1 MSEKTLVAP
10 VSQPRVILMS
20 FGLKTA
26 GNASGK
32 SYILPK
38 AHFYVDCR
46 GIPDGASGHK
56 VREWLADRYP
66 DEGINILRPMFPHFQ
81 MTLDA
86 IRLIPSRRKERED
99 PYKDPIVVCCLCAHG
114 VNRSAEMK
122 KLLSETLPIGWVVEV
137 I

>member
-1 MSEKTLVAP
+1 MKSQQVVP
-10 VSQPRVILMS
+10 VGQPRVVLMS
-20 FGLKTA
+20 FGLKAA
-26 GNASGK
+26 GNAKGD

-56 VREWLADRYP
+56 VKEWLM
-66 DEGINILRPMFPHFQ
+66 EGYSNLQATPHFA
-81 MTLDA
+81 MVTDA
-86 IRLIPSRRKERED
+86 IRLIPSRRKERAD
-99 PYKDPIVVCCLCAHG
+99 PYKDPIVVCCMCAHG
-114 VNRSAEMK
+114 MNRSVEMK